1 MKRARVLLV
10 EDDASI
16 RRYVGMALRDLP
28 LDLVE
33 AGTLHAARQALA
45 SGSYALLLLD
55 LMLPDGNGLALLAE
69 LQAEPTLRGPARTV
83 VFSAGVSGAVR
94 ERVMALGAWQV
105 LDKPVA
111 LAALVGCVE
120 QALAGPDPPTPT
132 PSPSPSPSP
141 STESALQRG
150 EGSPAMARTAAIAA
164 HFAGHAGLYDSFRAA
179 SVAQFDADI
188 AEADAACLRPDLAAL
203 RRQAHNLKTVLLLL
217 GAEDASAQARALES
231 AAAGATTM
239 TALLPLWQTLRSV
252 VRSLR

>member
-1 MKRARVLLV
+1 
-10 EDDASI
+10 
-16 RRYVGMALRDLP
+16 
-28 LDLVE
+28 
-33 AGTLHAARQALA
+33 
-45 SGSYALLLLD
+45 
-55 LMLPDGNGLALLAE
+55 
-69 LQAEPTLRGPARTV
+69 
-83 VFSAGVSGAVR
+83 
-94 ERVMALGAWQV
+94 
-105 LDKPVA
+105 
-111 LAALVGCVE
+111 
-120 QALAGPDPPTPT
+120 
-132 PSPSPSPSP
+132 
-141 STESALQRG
+141 
-150 EGSPAMARTAAIAA
+150 MARTAAIAA

>member
-16 RRYVGMALRDLP
+16 RRYVGMALGDLP

-33 AGTLHAARQALA
+33 AGTLSEARQALT
-45 SGSYALLLLD
+45 SGSYALLLTD
-55 LMLPDGNGLALLAE
+55 LMLPDGSGLDLLAE
-69 LQAEPTLRGPARTV
+69 LQAEPTLRGQARIV
-83 VFSAGVSGAVR
+83 VFSAGVSGDVR
-94 ERVMALGAWQV
+94 ERAMALGAWQV

-111 LAALVGCVE
+111 HAALVGCVA
-120 QALAGPDPPTPT
+120 QALAGPD
-132 PSPSPSPSP
+132 SAAAA

-150 EGSPAMARTAAIAA
+150 EVSPAMMRAAAIAA
-164 HFAGHAGLYDSFRAA
+164 HFAGHAGLYDEFRAA

-188 AEADAACLRPDLAAL
+188 AEADAACLRPDVAAL

>member
-45 SGSYALLLLD
+45 SDSYALLLLD

-69 LQAEPTLRGPARTV
+69 LQAEPTVRGPARTV

-120 QALAGPDPPTPT
+120 QALAGSDP
-132 PSPSPSPSP
+132 PSPSPSP

-217 GAEDASAQARALES
+217 GAEDASAQARALEN